1 MISLGCDLCQLG
13 FLKFTNVLAR
23 GCSEIIQGLP
33 GAGQRVKEGKKASGL
48 PQPIGHEG
56 CLGLACPA
64 ARAAET
70 STLSWRSLCQFQD
83 LGRLGPMNS

>member
-1 MISLGCDLCQLG
+1 MTSLGCDLCQLG
-13 FLKFTNVLAR
+13 FLKFTNVLAK
-23 GCSEIIQGLP
+23 GCSEVIQGLP

-48 PQPIGHEG
+48 PQPIGHAG
-56 CLGLACPA
+56 HLGQACLA

-70 STLSWRSLCQFQD
+70 SALSQFQD